1 MNYTITPYKE
11 KYLNELKLL
20 ADKNKDVLKPN
31 TKMLYFVVAR
41 LFSKVSY
48 VAILNNN
55 VIGFI
60 ISFKNG
66 NHIWLHQLA
75 VDKNH
80 RGKGIAKTLLREL
93 ETAAA
98 QCTIEFSVKKDNY
111 TAIALYEKLGYEKS
125 SFHSEIEQIIY
136 HKVIGM
142 P

>member
-41 LFSKVSY
+41 LFSKVSF
-48 VAILNNN
+48 VAILNSQ
-55 VIGFI
+55 VVGFVV
-60 ISFKNG
+60 SFKNA
-66 NHIWLHQLA
+66 NRIWLHQLA

-80 RGKGIAKTLLREL
+80 RGKGIAKALLWEL
-93 ETAAA
+93 EAAA
-98 QCTIEFSVKKDNY
+98 ANCTIEFSVKKDNY
-111 TAIALYEKLGYEKS
+111 AAISLYENLGYQRT

-136 HKVIGM
+136 HKTISG
-142 P
+142 